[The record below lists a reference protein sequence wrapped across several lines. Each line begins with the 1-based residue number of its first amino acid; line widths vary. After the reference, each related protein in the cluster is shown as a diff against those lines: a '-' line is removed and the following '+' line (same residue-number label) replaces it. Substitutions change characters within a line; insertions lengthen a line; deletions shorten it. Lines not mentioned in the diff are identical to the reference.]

1 MDDVTWPRVAVF
13 GAGAVGCFFG
23 GMLARAGAP
32 VTLVGRPAHVAAIR
46 RDGLLMET
54 LALREHV
61 RVSADTEP
69 AAVAGHDVVLFC
81 VKSGDTEAGARAIAP
96 HLAPGAVVV
105 SLQNGVDNPAR
116 LAPHVGA
123 EGPGAAVEVLGAVVY
138 VGCGMAGPGHVR
150 HTGRGDL
157 VIGGL
162 RGSAEGER
170 RAREVAALF
179 ERAGVPCVVS
189 PDIDA
194 DLWLKLIVNC
204 AYNPTSALSRLQ
216 YGRMLTQPEGPDLM
230 RAIVAEAVA
239 VARAEGVN
247 LPADGLVEKV
257 LAVGKAMPTQISS
270 TAQDIGLGKRTE
282 IDALNGHVA
291 RRGAAL
297 GVPTPVNTTLWQ
309 LVKLLETA
317 RGRPG

>member
-1 MDDVTWPRVAVF
+1 MSDVSWPRVAVF
-13 GAGAVGCFFG
+13 GSGAVGCFFG

-46 RDGLLMET
+46 RDGLLME
-54 LALREHV
+54 ALTFREHV
-61 RVSADTEP
+61 RAAADTEP
-69 AAVAGHDVVLFC
+69 AAVASHDVVLFC

-116 LAPHVGA
+116 LAPLV
-123 EGPGAAVEVLGAVVY
+123 AAEVLGAVVY

-216 YGRMLTQPEGPDLM
+216 YGRMLAQPEGPDLM

-247 LPADGLVEKV
+247 LPAEGLVEKV

-309 LVKLLETA
+309 LVKLLEAA
-317 RGRPG
+317 RGGPG

>member
-1 MDDVTWPRVAVF
+1 
-13 GAGAVGCFFG
+13 
-23 GMLARAGAP
+23 MLARAGAP

-46 RDGLLMET
+46 RDGLLME
-54 LALREHV
+54 ALTFREHV
-61 RVSADTEP
+61 RAAADTEP

-116 LAPHVGA
+116 LAPLV
-123 EGPGAAVEVLGAVVY
+123 AAEVLGAVVY

-216 YGRMLTQPEGPDLM
+216 YGRMLAQPEGPDLM

-247 LPADGLVEKV
+247 LPAEGLVEKV

-297 GVPTPVNTTLWQ
+297 GVPTPVNTTLWH
-309 LVKLLETA
+309 LVKLLEAA
-317 RGRPG
+317 RGGPG

>member
-1 MDDVTWPRVAVF
+1 VNDLSWPRVAVF
-13 GAGAVGCFFG
+13 GAGAVGCYFG

-32 VTLVGRPAHVAAIR
+32 VTLVGRPAHVAAMA
-46 RDGLLMET
+46 RDGLMLDT
-54 LALREHV
+54 LKFKERV
-61 RVSADTEP
+61 RVAAATDA

-116 LAPHVGA
+116 IRPHV
-123 EGPGAAVEVLGAVVY
+123 AAEVLGVVVY
-138 VGCGMAGPGHVR
+138 VGCEMAGPGHVR

-162 RGSAEGER
+162 RGSAAGER
-170 RAREVAALF
+170 RAREVAATF

-189 PDIDA
+189 PDVDA
-194 DLWLKLIVNC
+194 DLWIKLIVNC

-216 YGRMLTQPEGPDLM
+216 YGPMLGVPEGPELM
-230 RAIVAEAVA
+230 RAIVSEAIAVA
-239 VARAEGVN
+239 HADGVN
-247 LPADGLVEKV
+247 LAAEGLVDKV
-257 LAVGKAMPTQISS
+257 LSVGKAMPTQVSS

-309 LVKLLETA
+309 LVKLLEAATA
-317 RGRPG
+317 RQ

>member
-1 MDDVTWPRVAVF
+1 VA
-13 GAGAVGCFFG
+13 
-23 GMLARAGAP
+23 
-32 VTLVGRPAHVAAIR
+32 
-46 RDGLLMET
+46 
-54 LALREHV
+54 
-61 RVSADTEP
+61 S
-69 AAVAGHDVVLFC
+69 HDVVLFC

-116 LAPHVGA
+116 LAPLV
-123 EGPGAAVEVLGAVVY
+123 AAEVLGAVVY

-216 YGRMLTQPEGPDLM
+216 YGRMLAQPEGPDLM

-247 LPADGLVEKV
+247 LPAEGLVEKV

-309 LVKLLETA
+309 LVKLLEAA
-317 RGRPG
+317 RGGPG

>member
-1 MDDVTWPRVAVF
+1 MSDVSWPRVAVF
-13 GAGAVGCFFG
+13 GSGAVGCFFG

-46 RDGLLMET
+46 RDGLLME
-54 LALREHV
+54 ALTFREHV
-61 RVSADTEP
+61 RAAADTEP

-116 LAPHVGA
+116 LAPLV
-123 EGPGAAVEVLGAVVY
+123 AAEVLGAVVY

-216 YGRMLTQPEGPDLM
+216 YGRMLAQPEGPDLM

-247 LPADGLVEKV
+247 LPAEGLVEKV

-309 LVKLLETA
+309 LVKLLEAA
-317 RGRPG
+317 RGGPG

>member
-1 MDDVTWPRVAVF
+1 MSDVSWPRVAVL

-46 RDGLLMET
+46 RDGLLME
-54 LALREHV
+54 ALTFREHV
-61 RVSADTEP
+61 RAAADTEP

-116 LAPHVGA
+116 LAPLV
-123 EGPGAAVEVLGAVVY
+123 AAEVLGAVVY

-216 YGRMLTQPEGPDLM
+216 YGRMLAQPEGPDLM

-247 LPADGLVEKV
+247 LPAEGLVEKV

-270 TAQDIGLGKRTE
+270 TAQDIALGKRTE

-291 RRGAAL
+291 RRGVAL

-309 LVKLLETA
+309 LVKLLEAA
-317 RGRPG
+317 RGGPG

>member
-1 MDDVTWPRVAVF
+1 MSDVSWPRVAVL

-32 VTLVGRPAHVAAIR
+32 VTVVGRPAHVAAIR
-46 RDGLLMET
+46 RDGLLME
-54 LALREHV
+54 ALTFREHV
-61 RVSADTEP
+61 RAAADTEP
-69 AAVAGHDVVLFC
+69 AAVASHDVVLFC

-116 LAPHVGA
+116 LAPLV
-123 EGPGAAVEVLGAVVY
+123 AAEVLGAVVY

-170 RAREVAALF
+170 GAREVAALF

-216 YGRMLTQPEGPDLM
+216 YGRMLAQPEGPDLM

-247 LPADGLVEKV
+247 LPAEGLVEKV

-270 TAQDIGLGKRTE
+270 TAQDIALGKRTE

-297 GVPTPVNTTLWQ
+297 GVPTPVNTTLWH
-309 LVKLLETA
+309 LVKLLEAA
-317 RGRPG
+317 RGGPG

>member
-1 MDDVTWPRVAVF
+1 MRGDVQVNDLSWPRVAVF

-23 GMLARAGAP
+23 GMLARAGAS
-32 VTLVGRPAHVAAIR
+32 VTLVGRPAHVEAIR
-46 RDGLLMET
+46 RDGLLME
-54 LALREHV
+54 ALTFREHV
-61 RVSADTEP
+61 RVAADTDP
-69 AAVAGHDVVLFC
+69 AAVVGHDVVLFC

-116 LAPHVGA
+116 LAPLVGA
-123 EGPGAAVEVLGAVVY
+123 EVLGAVVY

-162 RGSAEGER
+162 RGSAAGEH

-216 YGRMLTQPEGPDLM
+216 YGRMLAQAEGPDLM

-247 LPADGLVEKV
+247 LPAEGLVDKV
-257 LAVGKAMPTQISS
+257 LAVGKGMPTQISS
-270 TAQDIGLGKRTE
+270 TAQDIGLGKITE

-291 RRGAAL
+291 RRGAAR

-317 RGRPG
+317 GRGAA